1 MFILKL
7 KDKRK
12 NLVAALVIMLF
23 MVGGVLPGT
32 QQFKKEQCSDCSSTG
47 QIRVQQQ
54 EAGWFFGRHKKKK
67 VTEVYRVLGIT
78 VHRYG
83 KCATYS

>member
-1 MFILKL
+1 MFILKS

-23 MVGGVLPGT
+23 MVGSVLPGT
-32 QQFKKEQCSDCSSTG
+32 QQSKKAQRNDHSSTG

-67 VTEVYRVLGIT
+67 VTEVYRVFGIT
-78 VHRYG
+78 VHTYG